1 MAAFAVHQSVEK
13 ALKAAIVDLR
23 RQIPPRT
30 HDLVELGRHLA
41 VPEGVS
47 AALRR
52 LNPHYAVSRDP
63 DAANGVPAEQYD
75 RELAEELLALGER
88 VRAWVRSELTTRP

>member
-1 MAAFAVHQSVEK
+1 MA
-13 ALKAAIVDLR
+13 
-23 RQIPPRT
+23 
-30 HDLVELGRHLA
+30 
-41 VPEGVS
+41 

-52 LNPHYAVSRDP
+52 LNAHYAVSRDP